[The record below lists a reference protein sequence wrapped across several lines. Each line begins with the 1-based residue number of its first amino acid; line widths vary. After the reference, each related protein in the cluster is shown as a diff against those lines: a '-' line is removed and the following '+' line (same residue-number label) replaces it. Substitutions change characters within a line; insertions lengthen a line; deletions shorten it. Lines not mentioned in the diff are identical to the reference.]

1 MTTTDSWEVVA
12 AAHRAK
18 QQEAIPAKWTLSA
31 EQLSELKNAGAP
43 TEGRLVELDVARKS
57 GLLSENELSITEKF
71 TATALLEKLAAQEL
85 SSEEVV
91 EAFCKRAGLAQQL
104 TSCLTEIFFEE
115 GLERAR
121 YLDKQLKETGKPVGP
136 LHGLPI
142 SLKDSYTVAGKHATV
157 GYIEFLRRPVPT
169 ANAPLVK
176 MLLDAGAVLYC
187 KTNLPQTMMTA
198 DSENNIFGRTLNP
211 HNTKLTAGGSTGG
224 EGALLAFR
232 GSVLGVGSDIAG
244 SIRIPSVCCGI
255 YGFKP
260 TADRIPFSGQAE
272 YPFPKTTLPGV
283 PPVAGPMANSVEDL
297 ATFMKVVLGQRPW
310 RYDSTAVDIP
320 WRAAESIKDGA
331 LVVGVMAEDPDYPL
345 HPPVKRALADAAAAL
360 EKAGH
365 KIVHLPADPKRS
377 AGFGARIGFQY
388 FSMMGPP
395 PDVISKEVGEPLVA
409 SVARLVHPFTNAP
422 LPVSPELD
430 IPRQFSDLNEV
441 RDSYVES
448 WRQVWVENDLDVVLA
463 PGAATTAVPHDT
475 YGNPVYTLMWNVL
488 NYPAGIIPFGNSSK
502 HSDPDFQK
510 ATAVFDAD
518 YDPEVMHG
526 APCTLQI
533 IAPRFRDEECLNA
546 MRIID
551 KDIRPIEASSHL

>member
-1 MTTTDSWEVVA
+1 MTETPSWKVLA

-18 QQEAIPAKWTLSA
+18 QQEAIPAKWTLDA
-31 EQLSELKNAGAP
+31 EQLSKLKNTGAP

-57 GLLSENELSITEKF
+57 GLLSENELNITEKF
-71 TATALLEKLAAQEL
+71 TATELVEKLATEQL

-142 SLKDSYTVAGKHATV
+142 SLKDSYTVEGKHATV
-157 GYIEFLRRPVPT
+157 GYIEFLRRPAPT
-169 ANAPLVK
+169 TNAPLVK

-211 HNTKLTAGGSTGG
+211 HNTNLTAGGSTGG

-260 TADRIPFSGQAE
+260 TADRVPFSGQAE
-272 YPFPKTTLPGV
+272 YPFPKASLLGV
-283 PPVAGPMANSVEDL
+283 LPVAGPMANSVDDL
-297 ATFMKVVLGQRPW
+297 DTFMKVVLGQRPW
-310 RYDSTAVDIP
+310 RYDPTAIDIP
-320 WRAAESIKDGA
+320 WRAAEATKGGS

-345 HPPVKRALADAAAAL
+345 HPPVKRALENAASAL

-365 KIVHLPADPKRS
+365 KIIHLSADPKRS

-388 FSMMGPP
+388 FSMMGPH
-395 PDVISKEVGEPLVA
+395 PDVISEQVGEPLVA
-409 SVARLVHPFTNAP
+409 SVARMVHPFTTAP
-422 LPVSPELD
+422 MPVSPEKDLAS
-430 IPRQFSDLNEV
+430 QFAELNEV

-448 WRQVWVENDLDVVLA
+448 WQKAWIDNDLDVVLA

-488 NYPAGIIPFGNSSK
+488 NLPAGIIPYGNASK
-502 HSDPDFQK
+502 DSDPDFQK
-510 ATAVFDAD
+510 AKAVFDAD
-518 YDPEVMHG
+518 YDPEALHG

-551 KDIRPIEASSHL
+551 KDIRL